1 MPQMRNSDDRR
12 SRYIDHIVVRHER
25 GATERVRQRGANQS
39 VHRSRDGQP
48 VWTSRSREHSGQT
61 RRKHYAR
68 RAATTSQP
76 ISAGQQ
82 PVRFHSD
89 PTNTGRAATTHHA
102 ATYSATA
109 HRAATCRPTTDAGR
123 HSSQAPTKVL
133 PRVRRSA
140 DSWSLVLR
148 QLRTQNR
155 LTPRPPLRAPRAT

>member
-1 MPQMRNSDDRR
+1 MRDSDDRR
-12 SRYIDHIVVRHER
+12 SRHIDNIVVRHER
-25 GATERVRQRGANQS
+25 GATERVRQRGTDQS

-48 VWTSRSREHSGQT
+48 VWTSRSRKPAGQT
-61 RRKHYAR
+61 RREHYAR

-82 PVRFHSD
+82 PVRLHAG
-89 PTNTGRAATTHHA
+89 PTNTGRAATAHHA
-102 ATYSATA
+102 ATHSATA
-109 HRAATCRPTTDAGR
+109 HHAATRRPTTDAGR
-123 HSSQAPTKVL
+123 RSSQAPTKVL